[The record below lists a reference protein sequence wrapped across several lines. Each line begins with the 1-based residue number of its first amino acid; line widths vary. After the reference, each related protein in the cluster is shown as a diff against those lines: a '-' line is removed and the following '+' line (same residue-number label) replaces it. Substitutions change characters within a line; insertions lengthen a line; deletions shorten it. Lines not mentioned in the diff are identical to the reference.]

1 MMKKAFL
8 CGIKGTGMSNLA
20 LVLKKMGFEVSGCD
34 VSTFFSTQLKIE
46 DNEIKIYEG
55 FNFSDIKT
63 PVDYFIYSSAYSSCD
78 MVIKASGRFK
88 SYSYPQFLAY
98 LSLSSQ
104 TYAVCGTHGK
114 TSISAMTTF
123 ALSQGKRKEF
133 PFYSIYGSNIIGE
146 DEVCVQGH
154 DNLLIEGCEYQDHFL
169 LYRTDGVLISNIEMD
184 HPDYFKNIETMI
196 DSYKKL
202 ILNVKTN
209 GFVILNIDDKNT
221 SRLIPVVQ
229 QKRPDLNI
237 ITYGYSLNSTV
248 TVVLGSSSGTFSIPM
263 LYNRTNSF
271 KVPSIDR
278 RLISNYVASAIL
290 STCMLLDRPHPSLYL
305 EEETLILD
313 EAFLTLINRSL
324 EIVQDFPGVSRRL
337 EFVVGSKGIMY
348 FDDYAHHPTEIQTVY
363 NELNAR
369 YPEKRILCIFT
380 PHTASRTKK
389 LMEKF
394 VDCLTN
400 FDKVLL
406 TPTFKSARNDEDIN
420 DPSLTLYY
428 KLKQRMEDVD
438 YINIEKLFY
447 LEGDEDIVDVA
458 VREIGKNYICLVL
471 GAGNKTYLIDKILEM
486 KG

>member
-1 MMKKAFL
+1 MVKKVFL

-20 LVLKKMGFEVSGCD
+20 LILKRMGFEVSGCD

-46 DNEIKIYEG
+46 ENDIKIYEG
-55 FNFSDIKT
+55 FNFTDIKT
-63 PVDYFIYSSAYSSCD
+63 PVDYFIYSSAYSSSE
-78 MVIKASGRFK
+78 MVIKASAKFK
-88 SYSYPQFLAY
+88 SYSYPQFLAH
-98 LSLSSQ
+98 LSLKSQ

-114 TSISAMTTF
+114 TSISALTTF

-133 PFYSIYGSNIIGE
+133 PFYSVYGSNIIGE

-169 LYRTDGVLISNIEMD
+169 LYKTDGVLISNIEMD
-184 HPDYFKNIETMI
+184 HPDYFKDIDNMI

-202 ILNVKTN
+202 VLNVKTN
-209 GFVILNIDDKNT
+209 GFVILNTDDTNT
-221 SRLIPVVQ
+221 SRLIPIIQ

-237 ITYGYSLNSTV
+237 ISYGYSLNSTV
-248 TVVLGSSSGTFSIPM
+248 TIVLENDRGTFSIPL
-263 LYNRTNSF
+263 LYNRTYSF
-271 KVPSIDR
+271 TVPAIDR

-337 EFVVGSKGIMY
+337 EFVAGSKGIMY
-348 FDDYAHHPTEIQTVY
+348 FDDYAHHPTEIKTVY
-363 NELNAR
+363 NELHAR
-369 YPEKRILCIFT
+369 YPEKKILCIFT
-380 PHTASRTKK
+380 PHTASRTKN
-389 LMEKF
+389 LMENF
-394 VDCLTN
+394 VDSLTN

-406 TPTFKSARNDEDIN
+406 TPTFKSARNDGDAI
-420 DPSLTLYY
+420 DPSLTLYD
-428 KLKQRMEDVD
+428 KLKKRMEEGE
-438 YINIEKLFY
+438 YINIEKLYY
-447 LEGDEDIVDVA
+447 LEGDGDIVDVA

-471 GAGNKTYLIDKILEM
+471 GAGNKTYLIDEILEM